1 MLLIAWLGWV
11 FDIMDTALFNFAKG
25 PMLQELFHGDAK
37 QKAFIESAFLVLL
50 LIGWS
55 FGGLLFGILAD
66 KWGRVRTLTV
76 TVLIYCIFTG
86 ATALCHTWQEVA
98 VIRFITALGIGGE
111 WAAGAALVAET
122 FPDKARAPGASLLQS
137 AAAFGPW
144 FAAIVNLQVAV
155 NNWRLLFLVGIFPA
169 LVTVLLR
176 LWVKEPSGR
185 SEASSSLHKEVG
197 SPSSPLPLR
206 SSATS
211 PQGEVIGLRV
221 DHETRAY
228 RSMDKS
234 KRSTN
239 PILELFGN
247 PVWRRNAIVALLL
260 GISGIAAANNIS
272 YWLPD
277 LTKAASSGFTAAQ
290 IQARVS
296 YVTLIMHLGTL
307 IGVFLSP
314 WLCERL
320 GRRKGLAI
328 FFVLSPISVALATI
342 GTKSYA
348 SLMVL
353 APLMS
358 LFTIGMSAGFVLY
371 FPELFPTRLRATGA
385 GFAYNTGRI
394 LAAGVPLV
402 TGYIL
407 GSTNSIGRAVGITA
421 FVPLAGLVALYFA
434 PETRG
439 KPLPE

>member
-1 MLLIAWLGWV
+1 
-11 FDIMDTALFNFAKG
+11 MDTALFNFAKG
-25 PMLQELFHGDAK
+25 PMLQELFHGDPK
-37 QKAFIESAFLVLL
+37 QKAFIESAFLVIL

-55 FGGLLFGILAD
+55 VGGLLFGILAD

-86 ATALCHTWQEVA
+86 ATALCHSWQEVA
-98 VIRFITALGIGGE
+98 VIRFVTALGIGGE
-111 WAAGAALVAET
+111 WAAGAALVAES

-144 FAAIVNLQVAV
+144 FAAIVNLQIAV
-155 NNWRLLFLVGIFPA
+155 GSWRLLFLVGTFPA

-176 LWVKEPSGR
+176 LWVKEPER
-185 SEASSSLHKEVG
+185 RETVDA
-197 SPSSPLPLR
+197 SPSLPVRKLTDLPHGGERSGVSAGQSPDSNKTSSDEGISEEHGFGLVAEKTASDNPL
-206 SSATS
+206 T
-211 PQGEVIGLRV
+211 
-221 DHETRAY
+221 
-228 RSMDKS
+228 
-234 KRSTN
+234 
-239 PILELFGN
+239 ELFGN
-247 PVWRRNAIVALLL
+247 PIWRKNAIVALLL

-272 YWLPD
+272 YWLPN
-277 LTKAASSGFTAAQ
+277 LTKAVSAGFTDDQ
-290 IQARVS
+290 IQNRVS
-296 YVTLIMHLGTL
+296 YVTLIMHFGTL

-314 WLCERL
+314 WLCEKL
-320 GRRKGLAI
+320 GRRKGLAV
-328 FFVLSPISVALATI
+328 FFILSPISVAIATLL
-342 GTKSYA
+342 TKSYA

-371 FPELFPTRLRATGA
+371 FPELFPTKLRATGA

-407 GSTNSIGRAVGITA
+407 GSTNSIGKAVGITA
-421 FVPLAGLVALYFA
+421 LVPLVGLIALYFA
-434 PETRG
+434 PESKG